1 MQVDL
6 ALPQFDFSVPGRS
19 PLPFEEVLV
28 WAEAAERL
36 GLDGVWLADHVFWSV
51 EKYGG
56 PAHRSSAIDPIVA
69 LAGVARATSRVRL
82 GPLVLCTQLRPA
94 TVTAKALASLDVVS
108 GGRLDVGVGAGWYEP
123 EYHAAGIP
131 FERPGVRLR
140 QLVEVIEVYKAMFA
154 GGWEDAPCNPPP
166 VQRPRPPIFVGGRG
180 DRLLD
185 LVARHADGWNT
196 VWAFTPDEYR
206 GRLAVFEAACAR
218 AGRDPATLRRTVGL
232 FTLVGED
239 EADLRRRFDRLRA
252 STPPGVLH
260 AMTLEDWR
268 RGRLVGTVEQVA
280 AQLRTWADLGV
291 AAVVACLGALPFA
304 VTDVEDLELLAAARQ
319 GAQ

>member
-19 PLPFEEVLV
+19 PLPFDDVLV
-28 WAEAAERL
+28 WARAAERH

-51 EKYGG
+51 EKYGAA
-56 PAHRSSAIDPIVA
+56 PHISSALDPITA
-69 LAGVARATSRVRL
+69 LAGVARATQRARL
-82 GPLVLCTQLRPA
+82 GILVLCTQLRPPA
-94 TVTAKALASLDVVS
+94 VAAKALASLDVVS

-154 GGWEDAPCNPPP
+154 GGWEDAPCKPQP
-166 VQRPRPPIFVGGRG
+166 VQRPRPPIVVGGRG
-180 DRLLD
+180 DRLLE
-185 LVARHADGWNT
+185 VAARHADGWNT
-196 VWAFTPDEYR
+196 VWAFTPDAYR
-206 GRLAVFEAACAR
+206 ERLAVFEAACER
-218 AGRDPATLRRTVGL
+218 AGRDPAAARRTIGL

-239 EADLRRRFDRLRA
+239 EADLRKRFERLRTA
-252 STPPGVLH
+252 TPPGVVDGT
-260 AMTLEDWR
+260 TLDEWR
-268 RGRLVGTVEQVA
+268 QGRLVGTVEQVA
-280 AQLRTWADLGV
+280 EQLRTWADLGV
-291 AAVVACLGALPFA
+291 AAMVACLGALPFA